1 MSKSNSNI
9 DGMVVVVTGAAQG
22 IGRSYA
28 VALAAAGARV
38 AVCDINDPS
47 ETVKAIEAIGG
58 VAYGATA
65 DISKFV
71 EVTNFIANVEREL
84 GPIGGLVNNA
94 AIFASLEPKP
104 FDEINEDEFRRV
116 LDVNVTGVF
125 LMTKAV
131 SVGMKA
137 RGFGRIVN
145 ISSST
150 VLVGSPF
157 LLHYVVSKAAVLTM
171 TKAIAKELGLYNI
184 GVNTI
189 IPGLVSSPNVK
200 SNPAMNDM
208 IEGVTQRRCF
218 KRDQEPEDL
227 TGTLI
232 FFLSA
237 ASGFVTGQSLIVDGG
252 VNFQ

>member
-1 MSKSNSNI
+1 MSNPNSGL

-38 AVCDINDPS
+38 AVCDVSDPS
-47 ETVKAIEAIGG
+47 ETVQAIEAAGG
-58 VAYGATA
+58 TAYGAKA
-65 DISKFV
+65 DISNSA
-71 EVTNFIANVEREL
+71 EVTAFVADVEREV

-94 AIFASLEPKP
+94 AIFASLEPKG
-104 FDEINEDEFRRV
+104 FDEIGDDEFRRV

-137 RGFGRIVN
+137 RRFGRIIN

-171 TKAIAKELGLYNI
+171 TKAVAKELGPFNI

-200 SNPAMNDM
+200 ANPAMNDM

-232 FFLSA
+232 FFLSE
-237 ASGFVTGQSLIVDGG
+237 ASAFVTGQSLIVDGG